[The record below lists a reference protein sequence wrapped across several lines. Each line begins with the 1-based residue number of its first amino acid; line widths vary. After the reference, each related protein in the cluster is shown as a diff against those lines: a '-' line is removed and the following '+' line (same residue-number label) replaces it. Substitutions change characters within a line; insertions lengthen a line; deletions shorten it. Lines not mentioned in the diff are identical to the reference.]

1 MSICRPRPPP
11 LFNNR
16 VLMKDTAGLASGAVY
31 VPVAFAGVGINL
43 MVIGGKLPFA
53 SHLHGRDFFF

>member
-1 MSICRPRPPP
+1 
-11 LFNNR
+11 
-16 VLMKDTAGLASGAVY
+16 MKDTAGLASGAVY

-53 SHLHGRDFFF
+53 SHLHGRDFFFNA